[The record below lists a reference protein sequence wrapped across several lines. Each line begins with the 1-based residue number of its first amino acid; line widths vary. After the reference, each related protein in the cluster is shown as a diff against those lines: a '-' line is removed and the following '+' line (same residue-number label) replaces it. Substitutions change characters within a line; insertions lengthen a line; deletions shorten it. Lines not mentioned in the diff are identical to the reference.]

1 VILIKNIAFIITG
14 IHHISGIASATALIA
29 NELSKTNKFDIT
41 LITLTDRSNT
51 QFVNVSGNVKVIK
64 IFDKKV
70 NLKIRLIEIVCKLN
84 RILNDNNFDVVIA
97 PALIFYILYFASWK
111 NKKLTLIAWDHASIP
126 IKKDV
131 FSLKYLIRKIA
142 AEKSDALVVITKKA
156 KSVYLQHYKKSKKI
170 VQIYNTIDELNDG
183 KNNYNL
189 NSKKILSAGAL
200 NNIKGFDMAIE
211 VARIALAEYPDWK
224 WHIYGEG
231 KEKENLQEL
240 VTRNRVENQ
249 VKLMGHTNKM
259 KDIYKDYSFYVL
271 TSRSESFGMVILE
284 AQKNSLPVISF
295 DCPYG
300 PNELIEN
307 EINGF
312 LIKPND
318 VEEMAHKIIEMIKN
332 PNLRKN
338 MSDKSM
344 VLSGKTDKHNIVSRW
359 ESLLSDF

>member
-183 KNNYNL
+183 K
-189 NSKKILSAGAL
+189 KSAGAL